1 MAGNNEIEDEH
12 IYCTQTADEVDIE
25 IFEKIK
31 EHFGQLDK
39 QSFIRKVLEQYDGD
53 SEQLNAVRKSMY
65 DYGKSRIEDFPAGH
79 LTERRQRGKTG
90 KPIGEKYAADVYYT
104 YAFIEGIVSMSEF
117 QREVMSKHK
126 MRNQVTLCISNDSCE
141 EHETEPDPNGCD
153 FEEYFKNALSPVYEK
168 LAEIQLTLRR
178 ELKIKQSETQ
188 SLQLENEKLRQE
200 LEACNLE
207 KCRLADSESHL
218 RTEIRFLNQ
227 KIKSYDD
234 GNDAKTQII
243 SEVRK
248 LQKTHSSPSK
258 HSQQKSIRHSEK
270 HTSLQKHTSSDAS
283 CEEQDNAIDISQQ
296 NGTTTKPS
304 SHTVSNHTSYSAN
317 KDAQMQNSPSVTYAM
332 VVNSPQEN
340 KSCSESKQSHS
351 YNAFTADSKQKSSTL
366 NDVFTNQDR
375 ASEVDTDVAA
385 KDNTPNSFKGYT
397 FVRKKHT
404 PSKRV
409 LLANIKARDT
419 TFEKFKEDIVSWCH
433 NKNVNVFSI
442 FLLANHSARRY
453 PTFVICGNIDEK
465 DYNNFWPDT
474 ISARDWI
481 VRNETTNR

>member
-1 MAGNNEIEDEH
+1 MKSEI
-12 IYCTQTADEVDIE
+12 
-25 IFEKIK
+25 
-31 EHFGQLDK
+31 
-39 QSFIRKVLEQYDGD
+39 
-53 SEQLNAVRKSMY
+53 
-65 DYGKSRIEDFPAGH
+65 
-79 LTERRQRGKTG
+79 
-90 KPIGEKYAADVYYT
+90 
-104 YAFIEGIVSMSEF
+104 
-117 QREVMSKHK
+117 
-126 MRNQVTLCISNDSCE
+126 
-141 EHETEPDPNGCD
+141 
-153 FEEYFKNALSPVYEK
+153 
-168 LAEIQLTLRR
+168 
-178 ELKIKQSETQ
+178 Q

-218 RTEIRFLNQ
+218 GTEIQFLNQ
-227 KIKSYDD
+227 KIKSYED

-243 SEVRK
+243 SEVMK

-258 HSQQKSIRHSEK
+258 PSQQKTYNIQSS
-270 HTSLQKHTSSDAS
+270 SLQKHTSSDAS
-283 CEEQDNAIDISQQ
+283 CEEQDNAINISQQ

-385 KDNTPNSFKGYT
+385 KDNTCTPNSFKGYT

-409 LLANIKARDT
+409 VLANIKARDT
-419 TFEKFKEDIVSWCH
+419 TFEKVKEDIVSWCH

-442 FLLANHSARRY
+442 ILLANHSARRY
-453 PTFVICGNIDEK
+453 PTFVIRVNIDEK
-465 DYNNFWPDT
+465 NGSVVLIFINFNDSLYMKFTWG
-474 ISARDWI
+474 I
-481 VRNETTNR
+481 